1 LSHLRQRREQAS
13 RVLARHS
20 HLAGT
25 AAVMHVSVGELNP
38 REPVSNAF
46 ELSVKPVLI
55 VLALPRPLG
64 IPSLSPLIPV
74 QVSRRRSFAGRNA
87 ENCSDGF
94 LCDSLLLIE
103 PLVSIRSSILLI
115 GLRLVWLTTASA
127 ISLHLRVP
135 VATSRDSDV
144 LTTHWTTSAAILD
157 QLYSAEL
164 VEEVP
169 AGQLPGR
176 HHLVLA
182 DRAVLELADFAGQ
195 QPLAPSILRDSIC
208 ITLSMGRLLTGWIR
222 CNHELD
228 QRKVTLKSLH
238 ELAELNVLRDVPPY
252 FLEVLIELLSEEE
265 VVEDAQ
271 VEAANENEET
281 EVQ

>member
-1 LSHLRQRREQAS
+1 S
-13 RVLARHS
+13 RVLACHS

-25 AAVMHVSVGELNP
+25 AAIMHVPVGELDP

-46 ELSVKPVLI
+46 KLSVEPVLV

-74 QVSRRRSFAGRNA
+74 QVSRRRSFADRNA

-103 PLVSIRSSILLI
+103 PLVRIWSSILLI
-115 GLRLVWLTTASA
+115 GLCLVWLTTASA
-127 ISLHLRVP
+127 IGLNLRVP

-144 LTTHWTTSAAILD
+144 LPTHRTTSAAILD
-157 QLYSAEL
+157 QLYGAEL

-169 AGQLPGR
+169 AWQLPGR

-182 DRAVLELADFAGQ
+182 DGAVLELADFASQ
-195 QPLAPSILRDSIC
+195 
-208 ITLSMGRLLTGWIR
+208 
-222 CNHELD
+222 
-228 QRKVTLKSLH
+228 
-238 ELAELNVLRDVPPY
+238 
-252 FLEVLIELLSEEE
+252 
-265 VVEDAQ
+265 
-271 VEAANENEET
+271 
-281 EVQ
+281 